1 MLDQLLGGSR
11 RKALRT
17 FRKSIKVFLS
27 SFFVVVI
34 VLALKKGGKKELKIK
49 MIVKMKKKIR
59 ILLFDIK
66 AAARQIEKASVHNVN
81 IDFFF

>member
-1 MLDQLLGGSR
+1 
-11 RKALRT
+11 
-17 FRKSIKVFLS
+17 
-27 SFFVVVI
+27 
-34 VLALKKGGKKELKIK
+34 

-81 IDFFF
+81 IDFFFWKYILH